1 MQQPP
6 YRDWDSE
13 LREDLCSKVHTSR
26 KVKVKLS
33 HYKPEQAHGDP
44 EG

>member
-13 LREDLCSKVHTSR
+13 LHEDLCSKVHTSR
-26 KVKVKLS
+26 KVKVS
-33 HYKPEQAHGDP
+33 RYKPEQALGDP
-44 EG
+44 DG